1 MKVICSRKQ
10 LDMLKESIKT
20 RYPGL
25 DEGTILIVSNAITC
39 AIDQLISTNEI
50 DDVGYIEALLI
61 CKQAK
66 EWVRLNHPEVQCKTD
81 VLFDDLK
88 TYIEPLDESYYGID
102 DSYSWI
108 VSLFG

>member
-1 MKVICSRKQ
+1 
-10 LDMLKESIKT
+10 MLKESIKT

-25 DEGTILIVSNAITC
+25 DEGTISIVSKSINC

-50 DDVGYIEALLI
+50 DDVGYTEALLI
-61 CKQAK
+61 CKLAK

-81 VLFDDLK
+81 VLFDDLQ
-88 TYIEPLDESYYGID
+88 TYLEPLDESYYGIDKID

-108 VSLFG
+108 VSLFD